1 MIEARGPV
9 PAIFQA
15 AGGRPICVV
24 MNVSIEGGLNRD
36 GTGQPARNGAG
47 ADQRLTEL
55 SPARVVERRWNAGV
69 EALAARWQ
77 AALGGFHHT
86 GAPPSR

>member
-1 MIEARGPV
+1 
-9 PAIFQA
+9 
-15 AGGRPICVV
+15 
-24 MNVSIEGGLNRD
+24 MNVSIEGGHGWD
-36 GTGQPARNGAG
+36 GAGQPATNGAG
-47 ADQRLTEL
+47 PTARLTEPT
-55 SPARVVERRWNAGV
+55 SARVAERPWSAGV